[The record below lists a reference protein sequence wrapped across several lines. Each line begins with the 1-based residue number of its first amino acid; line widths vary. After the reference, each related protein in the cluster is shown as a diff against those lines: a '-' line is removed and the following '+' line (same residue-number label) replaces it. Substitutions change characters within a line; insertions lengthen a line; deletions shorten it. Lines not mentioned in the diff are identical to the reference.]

1 MQDFNFKRQSRV
13 RWLAISGYMAA
24 ALFAGTAA
32 NAASL
37 TPTISGTPPTS
48 ALVGHAYSFKPSA
61 SGPSGYTLH
70 FAVRNKPGWGIFNM
84 STGLLTGT
92 PRHTGYYPDIIIT
105 VSDGWAKTSLAPF
118 SITVSNSGSGSGTP
132 TISGTPPT
140 SATVGTGYAFTP
152 AASVPSGDSKSFSVQ
167 NKPTWASFSI
177 ATGTLSGTPAT
188 ANVGVNSN
196 IVISVS
202 DGQTS
207 AALPAFSIAV
217 GSGSSAATTL
227 AQKYPGDVG
236 IASDPSVVW
245 SENFEEGSVAGVLA
259 RYSSDTNP
267 AGMTLPTDHPANS
280 SGQHAIELT
289 AGGSNTATDFYKS
302 FGTGYDE
309 LWFRYYA
316 KYVGGGPWHH
326 SGLWFGGYNPPLSY
340 PSPHAGVKPT
350 GSDRFSIGLEPNPD
364 FTGVPMDFYAYWM
377 GMHSW
382 KADPTGAAGDYYGN
396 SLLHDA
402 EFRTQSN
409 TWVCYEVHLKLN
421 PDPSNGSGAILEV
434 WQNDSLI
441 RRFDDTGPYGYW
453 VRDKFCPND
462 ADGSECTAY
471 RPANPVLVLL
481 DQQWRST
488 TALKINYFWPQNYND
503 ASTKSSLLLDDMV
516 VAKQRIGCTVKN

>member
-1 MQDFNFKRQSRV
+1 MQDLNFKRQSTV
-13 RWLAISGYMAA
+13 RRLAVLGYMAA
-24 ALFAGTAA
+24 ALFAGTVA

-37 TPTISGTPPTS
+37 TPSISGTAPTS
-48 ALVGHAYSFKPSA
+48 AVVGRQYSFTPNTT
-61 SGPSGYTLH
+61 GPSGYKLR
-70 FAVRNKPGWGIFNM
+70 FRVYNKPGWATFNY
-84 STGLLTGT
+84 TNGGLTGT
-92 PRHTGYYPDIIIT
+92 PSRTGVYSNVIIS
-105 VSDGWAKTSLAPF
+105 VSDSVATASLPPF
-118 SITVSNSGSGSGTP
+118 SITVSKSSSGMP

-140 SATVGTGYAFTP
+140 SATVARAYTFTP
-152 AASVPSGDSKSFSVQ
+152 TASVPSGYSKSFSVK
-167 NKPTWASFSI
+167 NKPSWASFSI
-177 ATGTLSGTPAT
+177 STGTLSGTPT
-188 ANVGVNSN
+188 TSNVGVNSN

-202 DGQTS
+202 DGTAS

-217 GSGSSAATTL
+217 GSGSSTATTL
-227 AQKYPGDVG
+227 AEKYPGDVG
-236 IASDPSVVW
+236 MASDPSVVW
-245 SENFEEGSVAGVLA
+245 SENFEEGSISAFTS
-259 RYSSDTNP
+259 RYSSYTNA
-267 AGMTLPTDHPANS
+267 AGMTLSTDHPASS
-280 SGQHAIELT
+280 SGQHAVVLT

-309 LWFRYYA
+309 LWIRYYA
-316 KYVGGGPWHH
+316 KYVGSGPWHH

-340 PSPHAGVKPT
+340 PSPHAGTKPS
-350 GSDRFSIGLEPNPD
+350 GSDRYSIGLEPNPD
-364 FTGVPMDFYAYWM
+364 FTGTPMDFYAYWM

-382 KADPTGAAGDYYGN
+382 KASPTGAPGDYYGN

-409 TWVCYEVHLKLN
+409 SWVCYEVHLKLN
-421 PDPSNGSGAILEV
+421 PNPATAAGAVLEV

-453 VRDKFCPND
+453 VRDKFCPSD

-471 RPANPVLVLL
+471 RPANPVLALL

-488 TALKINYFWPQNYND
+488 TALKINYLWPQNYND